1 MTMEAIIKNSLMTQF
16 ALFRAAIINAIPQS
30 YYAEHML
37 SFLPNI
43 KTIINTENCYTIINI
58 EMVISWVFAALPAK
72 YRTQFFKVPTSLSV
86 SLDFHKFQAFLLP
99 RFQVTFFFFSFW
111 TSTGLGPEWLCD
123 MVRETKDFLSFRD
136 KLCNINNSSWEN
148 LQRLQ
153 VKKNTKHKMVIKKKL
168 PSVTQ

>member
-99 RFQVTFFFFSFW
+99 RFQVTFFFFSHFEHPQV
-111 TSTGLGPEWLCD
+111 LGQSDYVTWWERQKTFFLSGINYAISIIAAEKIC
-123 MVRETKDFLSFRD
+123 KDF
-136 KLCNINNSSWEN
+136 K
-148 LQRLQ
+148 
-153 VKKNTKHKMVIKKKL
+153 
-168 PSVTQ
+168 

>member
-43 KTIINTENCYTIINI
+43 KTIINTEHCYTIINI

-99 RFQVTFFFFSFW
+99 RFQVTFFFFLILNIHRSW
-111 TSTGLGPEWLCD
+111 ARVTMWHGERD
-123 MVRETKDFLSFRD
+123 KRLSFF
-136 KLCNINNSSWEN
+136 
-148 LQRLQ
+148 QG
-153 VKKNTKHKMVIKKKL
+153 
-168 PSVTQ
+168 